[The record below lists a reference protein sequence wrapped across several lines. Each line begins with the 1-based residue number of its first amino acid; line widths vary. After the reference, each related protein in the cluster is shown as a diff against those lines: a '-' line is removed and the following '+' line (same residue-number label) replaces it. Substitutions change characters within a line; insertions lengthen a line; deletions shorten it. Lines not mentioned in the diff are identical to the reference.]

1 MRAAADVLGI
11 DLLTGLRIKLA
22 VFDSMLGFFVDLMK
36 IGSSPAP
43 TLPGTAGSDTRPATN
58 ADIPSKMGVGPS
70 NHLRS
75 QVHRGSRATGECE
88 DFITGFAL

>member
-36 IGSSPAP
+36 IGSSSSWVACDRRMRG
-43 TLPGTAGSDTRPATN
+43 LHNRLRPMRA
-58 ADIPSKMGVGPS
+58 A
-70 NHLRS
+70 S
-75 QVHRGSRATGECE
+75 Q
-88 DFITGFAL
+88 